1 MKISEETG
9 RIIFSGL
16 LVTSLVL
23 IGYNYISTSD
33 KKDENKIQFE
43 MIKKYLVNSSSLAK
57 SNKPILWIHNDYKLN
72 DRNWKSFGSR
82 NSNELNKPVIY
93 LTVDSIIKKCDKSFN
108 ICLIDD
114 NSFNNLIPGW
124 NINLDEVPEP
134 NKGHYRTLAL
144 LQLIYIFGGM
154 IVPSS
159 MLCFSNLNNVYT
171 DFTND
176 NKFFVTECYPDSVL
190 SMHTNAFPSM
200 KIIGS
205 EKNNNDI
212 KSLFTLLESVF
223 VKSQTNE
230 TNFKGTLSKYLNMYA
245 TENLCNI
252 VSGKVFGYFD
262 NNMNPVKL
270 DDLMSDEPIE
280 MSEKN
285 IGVDIPI
292 DEIIERKNYNWFS
305 KINLDDLPK
314 VNNNIGY
321 LLKKIYD

>member
-23 IGYNYISTSD
+23 IGYNYISTPD

-72 DRNWKSFGSR
+72 DRNWQSFGSR

-124 NINLDEVPEP
+124 NIDLDEVPEP
-134 NKGHYRTLAL
+134 NKTHYRTLAL
-144 LQLIYIFGGM
+144 LQLLYIFGGM

-159 MLCFSNLNNVYT
+159 MLCFSNLNKVYK

-176 NKFFVTECYPDSVL
+176 NKFFITECYPNSVL
-190 SMHTNAFPSM
+190 SSYTNAFPSM
-200 KIIGS
+200 KIIGC
-205 EKNNNDI
+205 EKNNNNI

-230 TNFKGTLSKYLNMYA
+230 TNFKGTLNKYLNMYV

-262 NNMNPVKL
+262 NEMNPINV
-270 DDLMSDEPIE
+270 DDLMSDTPIN

-292 DEIIERKNYNWFS
+292 DEIIERKHYDWFS
-305 KINLDDLPK
+305 KINLDELPK
-314 VNNNIGY
+314 VKNNIGY